1 MSFLPM
7 PRLPETAS
15 SGRVRPYASAIPAS
29 SEARLTKVT
38 AETVKKAAPSLV
50 VQETGQN
57 GSDNI
62 VINHKK
68 SPFDNVTV
76 RRAVNHALNRAASIQ
91 SVRHGGAVPGSALMP
106 PPFGSWGLPDKELR
120 TLPGYRDPARDRVRF
135 RTRKAGILEV
145 RRQGPGY
152 AVGLPAI
159 ATEPGNWPEAVAALG
174 AVPREVWRSPA
185 GYNAFLYESEAQVRG
200 LTPDFRALAALGTD
214 LFVATAPGTD
224 TDVVSRV
231 FVPGAGI
238 EEDPV
243 TGSAH
248 AMLAPIWAARLGR
261 ADFTAFQASARG
273 GRIAC
278 RIEEDR
284 VWLGGGCV
292 TVVEGTFFL

>member
-1 MSFLPM
+1 MTTAIPYWHVDAFADRPFTGNQAAVMQLDGWLDDATLQAIGAENM
-7 PRLPETAS
+7 FAETAFIVADA
-15 SGRVRPYASAIPAS
+15 SGDA
-29 SEARLTKVT
+29 
-38 AETVKKAAPSLV
+38 
-50 VQETGQN
+50 
-57 GSDNI
+57 D
-62 VINHKK
+62 
-68 SPFDNVTV
+68 
-76 RRAVNHALNRAASIQ
+76 
-91 SVRHGGAVPGSALMP
+91 
-106 PPFGSWGLPDKELR
+106 WELR
-120 TLPGYRDPARDRVRF
+120 WFTPEMEIGLCGHATLASGHVLLGRDPARDRVRF

-159 ATEPGNWPEAVAALG
+159 ATAPGSWPEAVAALG
-174 AVPREVWRSPA
+174 AAPREVWRSPA
-185 GYNAFLYESEAQVRG
+185 GYNAFLYDSAAQVRG

-278 RIEEDR
+278 RIEADR